1 MHVEILSNTI
11 KTPLTQFYGGKSGGT
26 FLRYKSRGLRTFKE
40 MRSSGLGFSGLW
52 RDGDAVAEAY
62 TGGFRGVYLGLLD
75 GYGGDFFQ
83 VGVLP
88 LELFL
93 EEI

>member
-1 MHVEILSNTI
+1 
-11 KTPLTQFYGGKSGGT
+11 
-26 FLRYKSRGLRTFKE
+26 